1 MNTTQPS
8 TADVI
13 DAAISRTKQS
23 TLASELDWP
32 ESKVSELKN
41 QLKRDGAVFLQHLN
55 LRVVPDHLVCV
66 DSKKLETMI
75 AILQIAMPGL
85 TINQLKVD

>member
-1 MNTTQPS
+1 MNTAQPS

-13 DAAISRTKQS
+13 DAALSRTKQCV
-23 TLASELDWP
+23 LASELDWP
-32 ESKVSELKN
+32 ESKVSDLKK
-41 QLKRDGAVFLQHLN
+41 QLKQDGAVFLKHLN